1 MVRGIKV
8 SPNHYF
14 IISCPTYNQAREWM
28 LEVKHDKKK
37 KNQTLFKIVIVTNC
51 S

>member
-37 KNQTLFKIVIVTNC
+37 NQTLFKIVIVTNC